1 VNDINRHDKIV
12 MDMISAYDRY
22 KDGTMAAIM
31 SKKTLM
37 IGTAA
42 QSMGWVAR
50 HGSRPLDLGF
60 NENAASKT
68 PGFGDDAV
76 QQRHHHHLAPIN
88 LGFEEDADIDM
99 ALPGIDLGFGME
111 CETDDIRDARPS
123 LDLGFDVNHEPM
135 PGQDG
140 SSGNAAGN
148 QDRPPID
155 LGFKDDVLIADRS
168 RIDLGF
174 EMDDEPLLGCGSLS
188 GECAVQMVICMRFD
202 CSTGLPGQGESSSS
216 AAGTE
221 NRPPINLGFKDV
233 GFEMDDDE
241 PLPGHGNQSG
251 EYAVQ
256 MVICIRFDS

>member
-1 VNDINRHDKIV
+1 

-50 HGSRPLDLGF
+50 HDGRPLDLGF

-68 PGFGDDAV
+68 PLPALDLGFGDDAGV
-76 QQRHHHHLAPIN
+76 
-88 LGFEEDADIDM
+88 DM

-111 CETDDIRDARPS
+111 CETDDIQDARPS

-140 SSGNAAGN
+140 SSGNAARN

-155 LGFKDDVLIADRS
+155 LGL
-168 RIDLGF
+168 
-174 EMDDEPLLGCGSLS
+174 
-188 GECAVQMVICMRFD
+188 
-202 CSTGLPGQGESSSS
+202 
-216 AAGTE
+216 
-221 NRPPINLGFKDV
+221 
-233 GFEMDDDE
+233 
-241 PLPGHGNQSG
+241 
-251 EYAVQ
+251 
-256 MVICIRFDS
+256 